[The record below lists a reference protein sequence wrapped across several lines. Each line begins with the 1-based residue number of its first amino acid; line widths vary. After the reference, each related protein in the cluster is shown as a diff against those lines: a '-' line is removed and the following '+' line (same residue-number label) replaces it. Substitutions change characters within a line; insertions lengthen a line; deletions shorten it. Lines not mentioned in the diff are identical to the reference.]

1 MIRLAKQYLSPYLRQ
16 TLLLL
21 AALLASAVFN
31 LMLPTVGKR
40 IVNEGIANQDT
51 AYIFRL
57 GLQMMVFLLLAL
69 GLMLIVG
76 RLSAQVAMGFS
87 RDLRHALFRHIGTLS
102 QTELDELST
111 ATLIS
116 CQVNDV
122 NQVQTVLMNVLN
134 IFLSAPLMAVGGAV
148 MAYITAPNL
157 SWILLAILPLVLIVI
172 AAVLMRVNPL
182 FRENQARLDRLNGIV
197 REILSGMRV
206 VRAFNNEEREKNRID
221 EAAGALMDTAVT
233 SNRMT
238 VSLLPL
244 LTLLINAANIMTV
257 WFGGHSMMEGLST
270 YGDVQTFIQYAAQIM
285 TSLAMTSMLMVALPR
300 AITSAERINRIF
312 DKTSSVEE
320 PQQEAVPDVRASIEF
335 DHVSFRY
342 PGGEENVLTDIS
354 FRAEA
359 GETIAIIGGT
369 GAGKSTLLHLISR
382 YYDAAVGKVLV
393 NGCDVRRL
401 RQAALRSMLGIVPQK
416 PFLFSGTIYE
426 NLCFGKR
433 DATEQEAAHALEIAQ
448 ASDFVAEKPEGIYSY
463 IAPGGTNVSGGQ
475 RQRLSIA
482 RAVIRQPKI
491 YLFDDSFSALDFKT
505 DAALR
510 SALAK
515 ETRDAVT
522 VIVAQRVGTVMHADQ
537 IIVLDRGR
545 AVGIGK
551 HGELLKTCP
560 VYREIALSQLSESE
574 VGA

>member
-1 MIRLAKQYLSPYLRQ
+1 MIRLAKRYLSPYLRQ

-21 AALLASAVFN
+21 AALLASSVFN

-40 IVNEGIANQDT
+40 IVNEGVANQDT

-57 GLQMMVFLLLAL
+57 GMQMAVFLLLAL
-69 GLMLIVG
+69 GLMLAVN

-102 QTELDELST
+102 QRELDELST

-134 IFLSAPLMAVGGAV
+134 IFLSAPLMAIGGAV

-157 SWILLAILPLVLIVI
+157 SWILLAILPLVLVVI
-172 AAVLMRVNPL
+172 AAILLRVNPL
-182 FRENQARLDRLNGIV
+182 FRENQARLDRVNGLV

-206 VRAFNNEEREKNRID
+206 VRAFNNEEREKKRVN

-312 DKTSSVEE
+312 DKISSVED
-320 PQQEAVPDVRASIEF
+320 PQREAVPDARASVVF

-342 PGGEENVLTDIS
+342 PGSEENVLTDIS

-359 GETIAIIGGT
+359 GETVAIIGGT
-369 GAGKSTLLHLISR
+369 GAGKSTMLHLISR
-382 YYDAAVGKVLV
+382 YYDATVGKVFV

-401 RQAALRSMLGIVPQK
+401 RQATLRSMLGIVPQK
-416 PFLFSGTIYE
+416 PFLFGGTIYE

-433 DATEQEAAHALEIAQ
+433 GATEQEAARALEIAQ
-448 ASDFVAEKPEGIYSY
+448 AAGFVAEKPDGIHSY
-463 IAPGGTNVSGGQ
+463 IAPAGTNVSGGQ

-510 SALAK
+510 GALAK

-545 AVGIGK
+545 AVGIGR
-551 HGELLKTCP
+551 HEELLKTCP

>member
-1 MIRLAKQYLSPYLRQ
+1 MIRLAKRYLSPYLRQ
-16 TLLLL
+16 ALLLL
-21 AALLASAVFN
+21 TALLASSVFN

-40 IVNEGIANQDT
+40 IVNEGVANQDT

-57 GLQMMVFLLLAL
+57 GLQMVAFLLLAL
-69 GLMLIVG
+69 GLMLAVN

-102 QTELDELST
+102 QRELDEIST

-172 AAVLMRVNPL
+172 AAILLRVNPL
-182 FRENQARLDRLNGIV
+182 FRGNQAQLDRVNGLV
-197 REILSGMRV
+197 REVLSGMRV
-206 VRAFNNEEREKNRID
+206 VRAFNNEEREKKRIN
-221 EAAGALMDTAVT
+221 EAAEALMDTAVT
-233 SNRMT
+233 SNRIT
-238 VSLLPL
+238 VSLLPI

-312 DKTSSVEE
+312 DKTSSVED
-320 PQQEAVPDVRASIEF
+320 PQREAVPDARASIVF

-342 PGGEENVLTDIS
+342 PGSEENVLTDIS

-359 GETIAIIGGT
+359 GETVAIIGGT

-382 YYDAAVGKVLV
+382 YYDATVGKVFV

-401 RQAALRSMLGIVPQK
+401 RQATLRSMLGIVPQK
-416 PFLFSGTIYE
+416 PFLFGGTIYE

-433 DATEQEAAHALEIAQ
+433 GATEQEAAHALEIAQ
-448 ASDFVAEKPEGIYSY
+448 AVGFVAEKPEGIHSY
-463 IAPGGTNVSGGQ
+463 IAPAGTNVSGGQ

-510 SALAK
+510 GALAK

-545 AVGIGK
+545 AVGIGR
-551 HGELLKTCP
+551 HEELLKTCP

>member
-1 MIRLAKQYLSPYLRQ
+1 
-16 TLLLL
+16 
-21 AALLASAVFN
+21 
-31 LMLPTVGKR
+31 
-40 IVNEGIANQDT
+40 
-51 AYIFRL
+51 
-57 GLQMMVFLLLAL
+57 
-69 GLMLIVG
+69 
-76 RLSAQVAMGFS
+76 
-87 RDLRHALFRHIGTLS
+87 
-102 QTELDELST
+102 
-111 ATLIS
+111 
-116 CQVNDV
+116 
-122 NQVQTVLMNVLN
+122 
-134 IFLSAPLMAVGGAV
+134 
-148 MAYITAPNL
+148 
-157 SWILLAILPLVLIVI
+157 
-172 AAVLMRVNPL
+172 
-182 FRENQARLDRLNGIV
+182 
-197 REILSGMRV
+197 
-206 VRAFNNEEREKNRID
+206 
-221 EAAGALMDTAVT
+221 
-233 SNRMT
+233 
-238 VSLLPL
+238 
-244 LTLLINAANIMTV
+244 
-257 WFGGHSMMEGLST
+257 
-270 YGDVQTFIQYAAQIM
+270 
-285 TSLAMTSMLMVALPR
+285 MLMVALPR

-320 PQQEAVPDVRASIEF
+320 PQQEAVPDVRASIVF

-401 RQAALRSMLGIVPQK
+401 RPAALRSMLGIVPQK
-416 PFLFSGTIYE
+416 PFLFSGMIYE

-448 ASDFVAEKPEGIYSY
+448 AADFVAEKPEGIYSY